1 MKKYLFVL
9 MLAVT
14 AMSVAIPE
22 AQARRMGGGSIGK
35 QSQNVSRQAPMQ
47 QRQANTAPNSAQAA
61 PMAAAKPPSA
71 WKGMLGGALLG
82 LGMGALFSSLG
93 LGGAMGS
100 MLSSLLMLG
109 LLAMAGLF
117 VFRMIQKRKSG
128 NQPQPAFANAYT
140 YAGGAP
146 VPSTPVI
153 GSRLAHVESPVQPS
167 ALQSLS
173 PASGTAAN
181 SLAPWGI
188 PADFD
193 VAGFLRHSKTYYIR
207 LQAAW
212 DKADINDIREFTTPE
227 MFGELRLQ
235 LQERG
240 VMANVTDVVA
250 LDAELLGIETSGSE
264 YLASVKFSG
273 TVREDQHRAPTQ
285 FVEVWNLSKP
295 TSGQGG
301 WILAG
306 IQSLS

>member
-1 MKKYLFVL
+1 MKKYMFAL
-9 MLAVT
+9 MLAVA
-14 AMSVAIPE
+14 AMSVALPE
-22 AQARRMGGGSIGK
+22 AQARRMGGGGSIGK

-47 QRQANTAPNSAQAA
+47 SSQANAAA
-61 PMAAAKPPSA
+61 PAAAGANAAAAAKPPSA

-82 LGMGALFSSLG
+82 LGLGALFSSLG

-100 MLSSLLMLG
+100 MLSSMLMIG

-117 VFRMIQKRKSG
+117 VFRMIQNRKSG
-128 NQPQPAFANAYT
+128 NQPQPAFANAYSS
-140 YAGGAP
+140 AGGAP
-146 VPSTPVI
+146 VSSTPVI
-153 GSRLAHVESPVQPS
+153 GSRLEPQAQPS
-167 ALQSLS
+167 ALQSL
-173 PASGTAAN
+173 PMASGTAA
-181 SLAPWGI
+181 SSQAPWGI

-193 VAGFLRHSKTYYIR
+193 VTGFLRHSKTYYIR

-212 DKADINDIREFTTPE
+212 DKGDINDIREFTTPE

-240 VMANVTDVVA
+240 ATANVTDVVV
-250 LDAELLGIETSGSE
+250 LDAELLGIETIGSD

-273 TVREDQHRAPTQ
+273 TVREDQDATPTP